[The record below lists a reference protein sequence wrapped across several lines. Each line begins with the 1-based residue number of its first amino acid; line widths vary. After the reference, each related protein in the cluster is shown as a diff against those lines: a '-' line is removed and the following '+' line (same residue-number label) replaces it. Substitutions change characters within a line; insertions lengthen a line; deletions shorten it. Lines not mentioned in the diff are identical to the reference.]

1 MNQKLS
7 DWASIAEILG
17 AAAIVVSLVFVG
29 FQISDGNR
37 ETRAA
42 TLQAILDAEMSFQ
55 AELVR
60 YSDIWEQAVTI
71 SDFADPVD
79 RRRAINL
86 YNMAMTLNENR
97 YQMANAGFIEAPLK
111 SLERIVRFPLYD
123 VWRDSPGAES
133 RSEEFLELVDEMRN
147 EVTSE

>member
-42 TLQAILDAEMSFQ
+42 TLQSILDAEMSFQ
-55 AELVR
+55 AELIR
-60 YSDIWEQAVTI
+60 YSDVWEQAVTTG
-71 SDFADPVD
+71 DFADAVT

-86 YNMAMTLNENR
+86 YNMAMTLSENR
-97 YQMANAGFIEAPLK
+97 YEMAKAGYSDASLRA
-111 SLERIVRFPLYD
+111 LERIVRLPLYEL
-123 VWRDSPGAES
+123 WRESNGAQS
-133 RSEEFLELVDEMRN
+133 RSEEFLELVDGMRSDLS
-147 EVTSE
+147 SE